1 MFVKILFYNNTLCR
15 TSGYSEPEYRYK
27 PTWVRLINCVAK
39 YERRYNVVRNITNQY
54 VLGDQMNQLTQT
66 LNLFALTS
74 IPGMRVL
81 RMPLNQDVQI
91 GITELFR
98 GQEHEFIQG
107 IEEEI
112 KFDGMYRPEESEL
125 LYINNFDDVDGI
137 KSAIL
142 RPQGCQE
149 FELKSG
155 ALESIKAIFSGYIKN
170 GTIRVLMQ
178 GFDRRRII
186 NANGFSLV
194 HSDNVFNRFDG
205 GGLTLDNKLT
215 AVIEDDN
222 LKFSSYHY
230 LRQIFDMSAYCKE
243 ASDQDLRVFTQN
255 SALQFADAQ
264 VFIDTADS
272 WVRRKVVLIQ
282 QSGILDYCAASKIAS
297 AAKFCDLNLQL
308 AGISGQEKIVMP
320 ADRQEIKQLFRFLDE
335 DYYQSPQ
342 STMKY
347 MAKARRVMDRY

>member
-1 MFVKILFYNNTLCR
+1 
-15 TSGYSEPEYRYK
+15 
-27 PTWVRLINCVAK
+27 
-39 YERRYNVVRNITNQY
+39 
-54 VLGDQMNQLTQT
+54 MNQLTQS

-81 RMPLNQDVQI
+81 RMPLSAEVQA
-91 GITELFR
+91 GITELLR
-98 GQEHEFIQG
+98 AQEHEFFQG

-112 KFDGMYRPEESEL
+112 KFDGMYHPAESEL

-149 FELKSG
+149 FVLKSG
-155 ALESIKAIFSGYIKN
+155 SLESIKAIFSGYIKN
-170 GTIRVLMQ
+170 GTIRVLLQ

-194 HSDNVFNRFDG
+194 HAENAFSRFDG

-215 AVIEDDN
+215 AIIEDDN
-222 LKFSSYHY
+222 LKFASYHF

-243 ASDQDLRVFTQN
+243 ATDQDLKVFVQN
-255 SALQFADAQ
+255 PALQFTDAQ
-264 VFIDTADS
+264 VFMDVADA

-282 QSGILDYCAASKIAS
+282 QSGILDSCPATKIAA
-297 AAKFCDLNLQL
+297 AAKFCDIQLQL
-308 AGISGQEKIVMP
+308 AGTAGQEKIVMP
-320 ADRQEIKQLFRFLDE
+320 ADRQEVKQVLRLLDE

-342 STMKY
+342 STLKY
-347 MAKARRVMDRY
+347 MSKARRVMDKY

>member
-1 MFVKILFYNNTLCR
+1 
-15 TSGYSEPEYRYK
+15 
-27 PTWVRLINCVAK
+27 
-39 YERRYNVVRNITNQY
+39 
-54 VLGDQMNQLTQT
+54 MNQLSPT

-74 IPGMRVL
+74 IPGLRVL
-81 RMPLNQDVQI
+81 RMPLTSDVQT
-91 GITELFR
+91 GISELFR
-98 GQEHEFIQG
+98 AQELEFLQG

-149 FELKSG
+149 FVLKSG
-155 ALESIKAIFSGYIKN
+155 ALESIKAVFTGYIKN
-170 GTIRVLMQ
+170 GTIRVLIQ

-194 HSDNVFNRFDG
+194 HTENAFTKFDG
-205 GGLTLDNKLT
+205 GGFTLDNKLT
-215 AVIEDDN
+215 AVIEDDR

-243 ASDQDLRVFTQN
+243 ATDQDMRVFIQN
-255 SALQFADAQ
+255 PALQFTDPQ
-264 VFIDTADS
+264 VFMDVADP

-282 QSGILDYCAASKIAS
+282 QSGILDNCPASKIA
-297 AAKFCDLNLQL
+297 ATAKFCDLHLQL
-308 AGISGQEKIVMP
+308 AGTAGQERIVIP
-320 ADRQEIKQLFRFLDE
+320 ADRQEVKQILRFLDE
-335 DYYQSPQ
+335 DYFQSPQ

-347 MAKARRVMDRY
+347 MAKSRRVMDKY

>member
-1 MFVKILFYNNTLCR
+1 
-15 TSGYSEPEYRYK
+15 
-27 PTWVRLINCVAK
+27 
-39 YERRYNVVRNITNQY
+39 
-54 VLGDQMNQLTQT
+54 MNQLTQT

-81 RMPLNQDVQI
+81 RMPLTPDVQAS
-91 GITELFR
+91 ITELFR
-98 GQEHEFIQG
+98 AQEHEFHQG

-137 KSAIL
+137 KAAIL

-149 FELKSG
+149 FVLKSG
-155 ALESIKAIFSGYIKN
+155 ALESIKAVFTGYIKN
-170 GTIRVLMQ
+170 GAIRILLQ

-194 HSDNVFNRFDG
+194 HTENAFSRFEG

-215 AVIEDDN
+215 AIIEDDN

-243 ASDQDLRVFTQN
+243 ASEQDMKVFVQHP
-255 SALQFADAQ
+255 ALQFTDAQ
-264 VFIDTADS
+264 VFVDSADA

-282 QSGILDYCAASKIAS
+282 QSGILDYCTASKIA
-297 AAKFCDLNLQL
+297 ATAKFCDLHLQL
-308 AGISGQEKIVMP
+308 DGTAGRERIVIP
-320 ADRQEIKQLFRFLDE
+320 ADRQEVKQILRFLDE
-335 DYYQSPQ
+335 DYFQSPQ
-342 STMKY
+342 NITKY
-347 MAKARRVMDRY
+347 MSKSRRVMDKY

>member
-1 MFVKILFYNNTLCR
+1 
-15 TSGYSEPEYRYK
+15 
-27 PTWVRLINCVAK
+27 
-39 YERRYNVVRNITNQY
+39 
-54 VLGDQMNQLTQT
+54 MNQLSPT
-66 LNLFALTS
+66 LNLFALTNT
-74 IPGMRVL
+74 PGMRVL
-81 RMPLNQDVQI
+81 RMPLTYDVQAAVS
-91 GITELFR
+91 ELFR
-98 GQEHEFIQG
+98 AQEHEFLQG

-142 RPQGCQE
+142 RPQSCQE
-149 FELKSG
+149 FTLKNGS
-155 ALESIKAIFSGYIKN
+155 LESIKAIFSGYIKN

-186 NANGFSLV
+186 NSNNFSLI
-194 HSDNVFNRFDG
+194 HSENVFGRFDG

-215 AVIEDDN
+215 AIIEDDN
-222 LKFSSYHY
+222 LKFASYHY

-243 ASDQDLRVFTQN
+243 ASDQDMKVFVQHK
-255 SALQFADAQ
+255 SLQFADAQ
-264 VFIDTADS
+264 QFVDAADP

-282 QSGILDYCAASKIAS
+282 QSGILDNCPASRIAAIA
-297 AAKFCDLNLQL
+297 KYCDLQLQL
-308 AGISGQEKIVMP
+308 AGAVGQERIVIP
-320 ADRQEIKQLFRFLDE
+320 ADRQEAKQLLRFLDE

-342 STMKY
+342 CTIKY

>member
-1 MFVKILFYNNTLCR
+1 
-15 TSGYSEPEYRYK
+15 
-27 PTWVRLINCVAK
+27 
-39 YERRYNVVRNITNQY
+39 
-54 VLGDQMNQLTQT
+54 MNQLTQT

-81 RMPLNQDVQI
+81 RMPLTSDVQA
-91 GITELFR
+91 GISELFR
-98 GQEHEFIQG
+98 AQEHEFTQG

-149 FELKSG
+149 FVLKSG
-155 ALESIKAIFSGYIKN
+155 ALESIKAIFTGYIKN
-170 GTIRVLMQ
+170 GTIRVLIQ

-186 NANGFSLV
+186 SANGFSLV
-194 HSDNVFNRFDG
+194 HSENAFTRFDG

-215 AVIEDDN
+215 AIIEDDN
-222 LKFSSYHY
+222 LKFASYHY

-243 ASDQDLRVFTQN
+243 STDQDLKVFIQN
-255 SALQFADAQ
+255 PALQFADPQ
-264 VFIDTADS
+264 VFIDGADA

-282 QSGILDYCAASKIAS
+282 QSGILDYCPASKIA
-297 AAKFCDLNLQL
+297 ATAKFCDLQLQL
-308 AGISGQEKIVMP
+308 AGTAGQERIVIP
-320 ADRQEIKQLFRFLDE
+320 ADRQEVKQILRFLDE
-335 DYYQSPQ
+335 DYFQSPQ
-342 STMKY
+342 STTKY
-347 MAKARRVMDRY
+347 MSKSRRVMDKY